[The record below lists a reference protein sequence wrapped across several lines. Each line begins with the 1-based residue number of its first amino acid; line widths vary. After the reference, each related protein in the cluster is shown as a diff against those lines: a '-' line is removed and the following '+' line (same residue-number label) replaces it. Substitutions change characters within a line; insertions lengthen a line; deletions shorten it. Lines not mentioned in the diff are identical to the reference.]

1 MEAHGF
7 VGGKR
12 ELVGGR
18 AVDEAAAGALVHVA
32 LVEAAGRAGAGPD
45 PALHQRVLVV
55 AAVRVTARRRVAA
68 PRDPAA
74 AASRDSARVT
84 LRAHEVGA
92 RARVKVGGRRPRIGQ
107 LTARAREVE
116 RRDGHFLFRWLRPG
130 VVTRPSAMAEVPAPP
145 NYRDIVKLNVGGR
158 EMSVLRQTLDKYPGS
173 RLAASARAIPM
184 APNGPFFVD
193 SDPEIFSALL
203 QAVRRGTVPILPTGI
218 SDIAWDAE
226 VDFWGPFVLSEE
238 EKNRFNLYSNVLRAE
253 ERIERSIDEV
263 AHSIE
268 EVATK
273 MQPSGGSEADKKMFL
288 DTLVSIRDEIRELRK
303 RKRGDGDSE

>member
-1 MEAHGF
+1 
-7 VGGKR
+7 
-12 ELVGGR
+12 
-18 AVDEAAAGALVHVA
+18 
-32 LVEAAGRAGAGPD
+32 
-45 PALHQRVLVV
+45 
-55 AAVRVTARRRVAA
+55 
-68 PRDPAA
+68 
-74 AASRDSARVT
+74 
-84 LRAHEVGA
+84 
-92 RARVKVGGRRPRIGQ
+92 
-107 LTARAREVE
+107 
-116 RRDGHFLFRWLRPG
+116 
-130 VVTRPSAMAEVPAPP
+130 MAEVPAPP